1 MKGEAGETPCPP
13 LGRDPVAMLV
23 TRLPTDFQ
31 PEQLHGRAAPPA
43 DPADQGV
50 MSDQK
55 SSSGGFPG
63 RTPDPWAGCRMT
75 LPQDVIGV
83 DVSKDWIDVITLS
96 TGRAE
101 RRSVPLPRRKRL
113 TILNAMIRDGAND
126 TQRQV

>member
-1 MKGEAGETPCPP
+1 
-13 LGRDPVAMLV
+13 
-23 TRLPTDFQ
+23 
-31 PEQLHGRAAPPA
+31 
-43 DPADQGV
+43 
-50 MSDQK
+50 
-55 SSSGGFPG
+55 
-63 RTPDPWAGCRMT
+63 MT